1 VIGAEAKVSGNAS
14 GLTVAG
20 AKTRCCWKDLS
31 LIGRLQCVVLDCPDV
46 WELAQFYQ
54 SLLGGVVNQPD
65 PRWAVSDDFSTL
77 HTGSSLVFVFQRVKD
92 YRAPRWPDTASP
104 NSFTS
109 MSTSL
114 TSITPRIRYSA
125 LVPCCYT
132 STHAAG
138 GSSQTRQAIR
148 SACSGVDVAGLHCPQ
163 HGPSRPRVRDSS
175 VAVTD

>member
-31 LIGRLQCVVLDCPDV
+31 LIGRLRCVVLDCPDV

-77 HTGSSLVFVFQRVKD
+77 HTGSSLVFGFQRVKD
-92 YRAPRWPDTASP
+92 YRIPRWPDTAHP
-104 NSFTS
+104 QQVH
-109 MSTSL
+109 L
-114 TSITPRIRYSA
+114 D
-125 LVPCCYT
+125 
-132 STHAAG
+132 
-138 GSSQTRQAIR
+138 
-148 SACSGVDVAGLHCPQ
+148 VDVPELDPAQDQVLGLGAKLLHVDARGWRIFADPAGHPFCPLR
-163 HGPSRPRVRDSS
+163 G
-175 VAVTD
+175 